1 MNMNQKGIAPVA
13 IILVILGILALGG
26 GSYYAIKKFQKSSVQ
41 PCTLEAKQCPDGSYV
56 GRTGPNCEFAACP
69 EAKINETANW
79 KTYTDSNLN
88 YYFQYPPTSCELQRF
103 AGDTTFAICY
113 LPKGS
118 DGGPKHNIGYV
129 ISLGFISKNQLSVM
143 GVTYCGAYPN
153 DSSRCELFKMGEV
166 TASIDWGTGADG
178 NASAWIYHRNG
189 GIITFDLQP
198 VTAESKEILKQILST
213 FKFTN

>member
-1 MNMNQKGIAPVA
+1 MPEEDQPDTLASSQSTPKSFGVKKVILTVVVVGVVLA
-13 IILVILGILALGG
+13 IIGFGYWYFLN
-26 GSYYAIKKFQKSSVQ
+26 Q
-41 PCTLEAKQCPDGSYV
+41 
-56 GRTGPNCEFAACP
+56 RTTTNQ
-69 EAKINETANW
+69 NTTTRNW

-88 YYFQYPPTSCELQRF
+88 YSFQYPPTSCELQRV

-118 DGGPKHNIGYV
+118 DGGSKHNNGYV
-129 ISLGFISKNQLSVM
+129 ISLGFISKNQLSVI

-153 DSSRCELFKMGEV
+153 NSSRCELFKMGEV

-178 NASAWIYHRNG
+178 NASAWISHRNG

-198 VTAESKEILKQILST
+198 VTSESKGILKQILST
-213 FKFTN
+213 FKFL

>member
-1 MNMNQKGIAPVA
+1 MDINQRGLTNIVLVVV
-13 IILVILGILALGG
+13 IVVILIGAVG
-26 GSYYAIKKFQKSSVQ
+26 YFAFVKKPESVAQQSPTPTPTQTQKPVS
-41 PCTLEAKQCPDGSYV
+41 PTP
-56 GRTGPNCEFAACP
+56 T
-69 EAKINETANW
+69 IINW

-88 YYFQYPPTSCELQRF
+88 YSFQYPPTSCELQRL

-118 DGGPKHNIGYV
+118 GGGPKHNNGYV
-129 ISLGFISKNQLSVM
+129 ISLGFISKSQLSVM

-166 TASIDWGTGADG
+166 TASIDWSTGADG
-178 NASAWIYHRNG
+178 NSSTWISHPNG
-189 GIITFDLQP
+189 GIITFNLQP
-198 VTAESKEILKQILST
+198 VTAESKGILKQILST